1 MKPDDLTRL
10 RHMLDAS
17 LEAVSFLG
25 DIDADGLAENRL
37 VCQAV
42 VRSLEILGEAASQI
56 SAAYRD
62 AHTEVPW
69 QMIIGMRNRIVH
81 AYFDIDYEVVEKT
94 VKQDLPALIP
104 QLKKLI
110 EEYKKAQASQNIEQE
125 EGEKEV
131 S

>member
-17 LEAVSFLG
+17 VEAVSFLG
-25 DIDADGLAENRL
+25 NIDADGLAENRL

-42 VRSLEILGEAASQI
+42 VRSLEIVGEAASQI
-56 SAAYRD
+56 SLAYRD
-62 AHTEVPW
+62 AHMEVPW
-69 QMIIGMRNRIVH
+69 HMIIGMRNRIVH

-94 VKQDLPALIP
+94 IKQDLPPLIQ

-110 EEYKKAQASQNIEQE
+110 DEYKKAQTPQNIEQE
-125 EGEKEV
+125 KGDKVET
-131 S
+131 